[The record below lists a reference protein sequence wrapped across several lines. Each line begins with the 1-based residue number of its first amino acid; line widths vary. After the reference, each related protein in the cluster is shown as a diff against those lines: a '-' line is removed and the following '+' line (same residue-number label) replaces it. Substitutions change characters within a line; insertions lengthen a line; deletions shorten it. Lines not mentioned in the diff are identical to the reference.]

1 MATNEDLEQ
10 RIRGI
15 QRQYVGFLDDAE
27 QEGKYERL
35 VNDMIA
41 SKMKRLII
49 NVNDLRKSLPDRA
62 KLLMES
68 AFDEQIAMQ
77 RALKEVVGS
86 IDPTYAK
93 EMKEFHVGFE
103 GSFGA
108 RHVTAR
114 SLTSS
119 HINNLV
125 CVEGIVTK
133 VSLVRPKVTT
143 SVHYCPATSKSME
156 RNYSDLTSLDA
167 FPSTSAYPTQDDD
180 GNPLQTEYGLSTYK
194 DNQTLT
200 LQELPEKAPT
210 GQLPRAVDAICEFD
224 LVDRVKPGDRVQ
236 LVASYRCL
244 PGKTAG
250 FTNGTF
256 RTVLLVNNL
265 ISKTQ
270 EDDVNISGDDVQKC
284 KKLSKQKKNTIFD
297 ILSKSLAPSIH
308 GHDYVKKALLCLLLG
323 GIEKILPN
331 GTRLRGDI
339 NVLLIGDPSVAKSQM
354 LRYVLSTAPRAVT
367 TTGRG
372 SSGVGLTA
380 AVTTDQETGE
390 RRLEAGAMVLAD
402 RGTVCIDEFDK
413 MTDLDRTAIHEVMEQ
428 GRVTIS
434 KAGIHAKLNARCSV
448 LAAANPVYGR
458 YDPFKTPMENIGL
471 QDSLLS
477 RFDLLFILLDTVD
490 IESDRKIA
498 DHVVKVHQY
507 RNPREADGDVTS
519 ISSAASE
526 LATHNKA
533 QEEESDGVPKD
544 TPIWDKSDGGMG
556 QTRSKDRLLAPEFV
570 KKYLEIAKCMKP
582 ALTEEACE
590 MIGEEYA
597 KLRSQDFENSDV
609 ARTQPVTA
617 RALETLIR
625 LSTAHAKSRLSKTV
639 DAVDA
644 ETAIELV
651 QFAYFKKV
659 LAKDKKKRR
668 HDSDEEED
676 DEDAPN
682 QEKPEDES
690 KPEPKR
696 PKKDAS
702 PVPEGPV
709 EINVVR
715 LDQFKSALF
724 GIFES
729 TRQQNLHMDDVRKHI
744 VTEKKFSEGEMMA
757 AIDKMSDDN
766 KVMLSADVLYLI

>member
-1 MATNEDLEQ
+1 MATNDDLEQ

-41 SKMKRLII
+41 GKMNRLIV
-49 NVNDLRKSLPDRA
+49 NVNDLRRSLPERA
-62 KLLMES
+62 KILMES

-114 SLTSS
+114 TLTSS

-125 CVEGIVTK
+125 CIEGIVTK

-210 GQLPRAVDAICEFD
+210 GQLPRAIDAICEHD

-256 RTVLLVNNL
+256 KTVLLVNNL

-270 EDDVNISGDDVQKC
+270 EDEVNISGDDVQKC

-297 ILSKSLAPSIH
+297 LLSKSLAPSIH
-308 GHDYVKKALLCLLLG
+308 GHEYVKKALLCLLLG

-339 NVLLIGDPSVAKSQM
+339 NVLLIGDP
-354 LRYVLSTAPRAVT
+354 R
-367 TTGRG
+367 
-372 SSGVGLTA
+372 
-380 AVTTDQETGE
+380 
-390 RRLEAGAMVLAD
+390 
-402 RGTVCIDEFDK
+402 
-413 MTDLDRTAIHEVMEQ
+413 
-428 GRVTIS
+428 
-434 KAGIHAKLNARCSV
+434 
-448 LAAANPVYGR
+448 
-458 YDPFKTPMENIGL
+458 
-471 QDSLLS
+471 
-477 RFDLLFILLDTVD
+477 
-490 IESDRKIA
+490 
-498 DHVVKVHQY
+498 
-507 RNPREADGDVTS
+507 
-519 ISSAASE
+519 
-526 LATHNKA
+526 
-533 QEEESDGVPKD
+533 
-544 TPIWDKSDGGMG
+544 
-556 QTRSKDRLLAPEFV
+556 
-570 KKYLEIAKCMKP
+570 
-582 ALTEEACE
+582 
-590 MIGEEYA
+590 
-597 KLRSQDFENSDV
+597 
-609 ARTQPVTA
+609 
-617 RALETLIR
+617 
-625 LSTAHAKSRLSKTV
+625 
-639 DAVDA
+639 
-644 ETAIELV
+644 
-651 QFAYFKKV
+651 
-659 LAKDKKKRR
+659 
-668 HDSDEEED
+668 
-676 DEDAPN
+676 
-682 QEKPEDES
+682 
-690 KPEPKR
+690 
-696 PKKDAS
+696 
-702 PVPEGPV
+702 
-709 EINVVR
+709 
-715 LDQFKSALF
+715 
-724 GIFES
+724 
-729 TRQQNLHMDDVRKHI
+729 
-744 VTEKKFSEGEMMA
+744 
-757 AIDKMSDDN
+757 
-766 KVMLSADVLYLI
+766 